1 MLGISVIGL
10 ERLRAPGAYAVAIL
24 FGLEA
29 LSRGVVAT
37 VLPLHTVELLG
48 SDEALSA
55 SVFAGAVFSVA
66 LIMTAPMLARRIGR
80 ARMATLAAAMA
91 VGAVALFIAAVPA
104 GQVIG
109 FMCRAGAVALLSVS
123 FNLFIMEH
131 IKRTELGRSEPLRM
145 LAIGIGWAIGPILGV
160 GLDAWFGRDAPYLA
174 SAAAMLTLIG
184 FFWSL
189 RVAPKVVS
197 GDVETPKIVGAAETR
212 KFANPARHF
221 RDYVRQPR
229 LVMAWFNAG
238 GRSFFWLSFLI
249 YTPVYAVQVGLGK
262 TLGGALLSA
271 GTAMMLLM
279 PLWGWITRRFGIR
292 RVAIITY
299 AGAAVGTFGAWWFS
313 DNPWL
318 GAAGIMI
325 ATSFMAVNDGY
336 GNALFFRACRPMQRD
351 SMASVFTTYRDV
363 SELAQALIFSALL
376 SFLPI
381 ETVYLVLAI
390 AMACLALASRNIHP
404 RL

>member
-10 ERLRAPGAYAVAIL
+10 ERLRAPGAFAVAIL

-55 SVFAGAVFSVA
+55 SVFTGAVFSVF
-66 LIMTAPMLARRIGR
+66 LIMTAPMIARRIGR
-80 ARMATLAAAMA
+80 ARMATLAAALA
-91 VGAVALFIAAVPA
+91 IGAVALFIAAIPA

-109 FMCRAGAVALLSVS
+109 FMCRAGAVALLSVA

-131 IKRTELGRSEPLRM
+131 IKRTDLGRSEPLRM
-145 LAIGIGWAIGPILGV
+145 LAIGIGWAAGPILGV
-160 GLDAWFGRDAPYLA
+160 GLDAWIGRDAPYLA
-174 SAAAMLTLIG
+174 SAAAMVTLIG

-189 RVAPKVVS
+189 RVAPKVVTA
-197 GDVETPKIVGAAETR
+197 DAEVPKIVGAAEMR
-212 KFANPARHF
+212 KFANPF
-221 RDYVRQPR
+221 RFLRDFARQPR
-229 LVMAWFNAG
+229 LVLAWVNSF
-238 GRSFFWLSFLI
+238 GRAFFWLTFLI

-262 TLGGALLSA
+262 TMGGAILSA
-271 GTAMMLLM
+271 GTAMMLAM
-279 PLWGWITRRFGIR
+279 PLWGWVARKVGIR
-292 RVAIITY
+292 LVATVTFT
-299 AGAAVGTFGAWWFS
+299 GAAIGTFGAWWFAGT
-313 DNPWL
+313 PWL
-318 GAAGIMI
+318 GAAGIMV

-336 GNALFFRACRPMQRD
+336 GNALFFRACRPLQRD
-351 SMASVFTTYRDV
+351 SMASVFTTYRDM
-363 SELAQALIFSALL
+363 SELTQALVFSVLL

-381 ETVYLVLAI
+381 ETVYLVLAV
-390 AMACLALASRNIHP
+390 AMGLLALLSRRIHP